1 MDVDGKNDNE
11 EEADDEEEEDEKE
24 DQEDEEVIVFCFAVY
39 FNLNSKYSY
48 LVFSSI
54 LEILER
60 RV

>member
-1 MDVDGKNDNE
+1 MDVDDENDNE
-11 EEADDEEEEDEKE
+11 EEADDEEEDEKE
-24 DQEDEEVIVFCFAVY
+24 DQEDEQVMGCCFAVY